1 MPYKEIE
8 TSQNKSFSH
17 NPIINSLLLITL
29 KSREGSRTDFKWNP
43 SCKLKVVKTSWR
55 TTHQKLLNYC
65 VAIRGRYSFIPQKA
79 NEFWKFSY
87 KDFL

>member
-43 SCKLKVVKTSWR
+43 SCKSSEDFVTDYPPKATE
-55 TTHQKLLNYC
+55 LLCGNK
-65 VAIRGRYSFIPQKA
+65 GS
-79 NEFWKFSY
+79 
-87 KDFL
+87 L